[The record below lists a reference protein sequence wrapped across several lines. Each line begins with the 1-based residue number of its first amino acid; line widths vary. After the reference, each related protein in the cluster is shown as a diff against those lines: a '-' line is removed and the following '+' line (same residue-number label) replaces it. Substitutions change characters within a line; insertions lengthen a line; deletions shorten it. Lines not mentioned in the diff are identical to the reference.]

1 MLPDALQVG
10 YCITHVLS
18 LRATT
23 GSRKGCCRHLL
34 GLLLPA
40 GCAQHFGEKYVL
52 TSQWLRI
59 HCIGHI
65 SSENQERE
73 SWGMPI
79 SLDFYRL
86 AIPPSASA
94 LEIIPWVM

>member
-23 GSRKGCCRHLL
+23 DPEKDAAGIL
-34 GLLLPA
+34 GLPLPA

-52 TSQWLRI
+52 TSQWLRTK
-59 HCIGHI
+59 CIGHI
-65 SSENQERE
+65 SSENQERAMGHAHF
-73 SWGMPI
+73 S
-79 SLDFYRL
+79 
-86 AIPPSASA
+86 
-94 LEIIPWVM
+94 